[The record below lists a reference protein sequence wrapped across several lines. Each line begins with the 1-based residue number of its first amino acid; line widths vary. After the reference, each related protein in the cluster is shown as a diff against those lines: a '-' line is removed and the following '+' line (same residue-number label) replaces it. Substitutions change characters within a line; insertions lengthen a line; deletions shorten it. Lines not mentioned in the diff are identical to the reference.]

1 MGFAFVVRPLCILVD
16 SLDKS
21 FGVIGFGNGVPY
33 SMLVFMTAIS
43 LAVGKASVVPKF
55 TQTFCNINLF

>member
-21 FGVIGFGNGVPY
+21 FGVIGIGNGVPY

-43 LAVGKASVVPKF
+43 LAVGKASFAP
-55 TQTFCNINLF
+55 